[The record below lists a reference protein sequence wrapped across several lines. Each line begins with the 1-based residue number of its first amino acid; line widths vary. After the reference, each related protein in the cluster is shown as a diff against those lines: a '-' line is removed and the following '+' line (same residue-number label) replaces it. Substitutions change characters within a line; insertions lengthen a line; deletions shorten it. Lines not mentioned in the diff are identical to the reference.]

1 MTPKVVLRIRSVKML
16 KISNTVS
23 IPDKDITIQSIRAQ
37 GPGGQN
43 VNKVSSAVHIRFD
56 IQSSE
61 LPEFYKEKLMGVKDR
76 RITRDG
82 VIVIKAQTHR
92 TREKN
97 KAEGLARLAA
107 LIRASIKEPRRR
119 KATRPTKASR
129 KKRLES
135 KARHARTKALRQK
148 IKY

>member
-1 MTPKVVLRIRSVKML
+1 ML

-23 IPDKDITIQSIRAQ
+23 IPDRDISIQSIRAQ

-56 IQSSE
+56 IQASE
-61 LPEFYKEKLMGVKDR
+61 LPDGYKAKLMALKDR

-97 KAEGLARLAA
+97 KIEGLQRLAA

-119 KATRPTKASR
+119 KVTQPTRASR

-135 KARHARTKALRQK
+135 KARHSKIKALRRK
-148 IKY
+148 INY